1 MIELDQ
7 IDRRIIRA
15 LQDDGRM
22 SNLDL
27 AAQVGLSPTP
37 CNRRVKRLEEAGV
50 IKRYAAIIDPAAFG
64 MGIGVIVNVKL
75 APQNP
80 DAAEQFLVAV
90 QTQPE
95 VTECMLVT
103 GSVDYLLRVWVK
115 DIAALRAFITM
126 GIQSLPCVASTETM
140 VILDATTFSRP

>member
-64 MGIGVIVNVKL
+64 LGVGVVVNVK
-75 APQNP
+75 PTTQNP
-80 DAAEQFLVAV
+80 DAAQKFLVAV
-90 QTQPE
+90 QNQPGG
-95 VTECMLVT
+95 TDRCT
-103 GSVDYLLRVWVK
+103 APGRGDHLLGGGVRNTPP
-115 DIAALRAFITM
+115 L
-126 GIQSLPCVASTETM
+126 L
-140 VILDATTFSRP
+140 

>member
-37 CNRRVKRLEEAGV
+37 CNRRVKRLE
-50 IKRYAAIIDPAAFG
+50 D
-64 MGIGVIVNVKL
+64 GVIVNVKL
-75 APQNP
+75 TTQNP

>member
-50 IKRYAAIIDPAAFG
+50 I
-64 MGIGVIVNVKL
+64 VNVKL
-75 APQNP
+75 ATQNP